1 LPEPFSSVDPPLVLV
16 GVVVDPLDVVV
27 VRAGVGGVVVVVV
40 VRMGVVPVCV
50 ADVVVPVVVVATGA
64 LVLSRPT
71 GSLRLV
77 A

>member
-1 LPEPFSSVDPPLVLV
+1 MVVRRSAAGRG

-27 VRAGVGGVVVVVV
+27 VRAGVEGVVVVVV
-40 VRMGVVPVCV
+40 VPAGVVPVCV
-50 ADVVVPVVVVATGA
+50 ADVVVPVVVVVTGA